1 MPASK
6 QRCTSYAA
14 RVSGFLLFPE
24 DEVLLVE
31 HLIHREGLALLV
43 SDDMRDGPKVV
54 ERFTQAQPLPPPAN
68 PLHTSPEPDT
78 FVFWV
83 RALGELRTLAD
94 GRPRQSAIGRVE
106 RLLTEQAAG
115 GDSGHLLDQSRSPI
129 LRWRR
134 SHWHPNGTLCPGLL
148 QAQVRR
154 TKEQPVELLRLHSRV
169 NRWMKA
175 HSTELDPFDH
185 APEEARER
193 KPENLQAFSTWAFP
207 TAWEWIRNGG
217 GVWPWNA

>member
-1 MPASK
+1 VI
-6 QRCTSYAA
+6 
-14 RVSGFLLFPE
+14 VSGFLLFPE

-31 HLIHREGLALLV
+31 HLVHREGLSLLV
-43 SDDMRDGPKVV
+43 SDDLRDGPKVV
-54 ERFTQAQPLPPPAN
+54 GEFTRAQSLPPPAK
-68 PLHTSPEPDT
+68 PHTSSEADT

-83 RALGELRTLAD
+83 KALGEVWTL
-94 GRPRQSAIGRVE
+94 PESPPPQSGIERVE
-106 RLLTEQAAG
+106 RLLTDQATG

-148 QAQVRR
+148 QAQVRT

-175 HSTELDPFDH
+175 QSTKVDPFDH
-185 APEEARER
+185 APEEVRER
-193 KPENLQAFSTWAFP
+193 KPENLRAFSTWAFP
-207 TAWEWIRNGG
+207 SAWEWIRNGG